1 MIRILFFGPVAERVG
16 TRVLHVEHRPGRLLG
31 ELRDELAAQHPEA
44 FAIACFAAVDGVQVR
59 DMSRVLEDTSEVAF
73 MARFSGG

>member
-16 TRVLHVEHRPGRLLG
+16 TRTLHVEHRPGRCLQD
-31 ELRDELAAQHPEA
+31 LRDELAARHPEA
-44 FAIACFAAVDGVQVR
+44 FDVVCFTAIDGVHVR
-59 DMSRVLEDTSEVAF
+59 DLSRVLEDNSEVAF